1 MIDEPKTDKEWQAR
15 MDAETLVTAEQ
26 IKADKARLAAA
37 QREADKMV
45 EAKREEAAA
54 MSRVAGKGG
63 DTGED
68 KKPDTGPL
76 RASDNPFNIG
86 VRIKRNG

>member
-1 MIDEPKTDKEWQAR
+1 MIEEPKTDKEWQAR
-15 MDAETLVTAEQ
+15 MDADTLVQAEQ

-37 QREADKMV
+37 QREAKRLV

-54 MSRVAGKGG
+54 MSKVAGQASGTS
-63 DTGED
+63 DD

-76 RASDNPFNIG
+76 SGSGNPFNIG
-86 VRIKRNG
+86 VRIR